1 MRPTPESIEGATVG
15 TETVGSFQAKHVKF
29 GMGGGNLEWWLADN
43 APGGWVR
50 FKVSGGGDKSYQMD
64 MVGQGAGAKSE
75 LGIRL

>member
-1 MRPTPESIEGATVG
+1 
-15 TETVGSFQAKHVKF
+15 
-29 GMGGGNLEWWLADN
+29 MGGGNLEWWLADN